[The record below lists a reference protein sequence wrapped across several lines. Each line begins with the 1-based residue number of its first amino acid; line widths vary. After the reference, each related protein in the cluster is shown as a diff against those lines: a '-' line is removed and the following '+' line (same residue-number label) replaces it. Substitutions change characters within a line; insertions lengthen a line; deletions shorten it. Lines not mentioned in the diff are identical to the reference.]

1 MSLLTIQLKENVFES
16 LMSYARMRKQT
27 LQTITEEALESYIA
41 MQLVATETDDAIVG
55 MMSLGSDA
63 SMVAKDVAKQS
74 LLAR

>member
-1 MSLLTIQLKENVFES
+1 
-16 LMSYARMRKQT
+16 MRKQT

>member
-55 MMSLGSDA
+55 MMSLGADA

>member
-27 LQTITEEALESYIA
+27 LQTVTEEALESYIA
-41 MQLVATETDDAIVG
+41 MQLVAAETDDAIVG

-63 SMVAKDVAKQS
+63 SMVAKDLAKQS